1 MTQTFQEQA
10 NREVRN
16 KRPVWKIFQIYAV
29 VPRLFARAPSPFH
42 NVYFLQTILHPR
54 WVTYFLNAPI
64 TYANVKKQIFPFYC
78 LMNGG
83 KYKVDRRTCFP
94 KLI

>member
-64 TYANVKKQIFPFYC
+64 CEREKTNISI
-78 LMNGG
+78 LLLNEWGE
-83 KYKVDRRTCFP
+83 
-94 KLI
+94 I